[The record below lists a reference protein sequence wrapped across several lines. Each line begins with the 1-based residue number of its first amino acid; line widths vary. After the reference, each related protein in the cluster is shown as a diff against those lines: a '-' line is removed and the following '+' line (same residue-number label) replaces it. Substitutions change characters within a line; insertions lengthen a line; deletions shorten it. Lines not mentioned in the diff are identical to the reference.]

1 MTPAWMILIWSRVKD
16 ESHYSGNNILLAHQ
30 AQQVYYLIYPHQSF
44 KNWWVVYKVNPEM
57 HTHQYEEYVED

>member
-1 MTPAWMILIWSRVKD
+1 MILIWSRVKD

-44 KNWWVVYKVNPEM
+44 KNWWVVYNVNPEM
-57 HTHQYEEYVED
+57 HTHQYEEYMED